1 MPKEPP
7 VHLRLLEDFVNT
19 VELDGDEDVL
29 SDPGAAER
37 WFGERGID
45 VDGISET
52 DTRST
57 ADVREALRALM
68 FANNGETLDPHA
80 AEVLNEAAANALL
93 RVTVGVD
100 GHGALKPAASGI
112 DGALGYVL
120 AAVFESMA
128 DGSWPSMKACRM
140 DTCRWAFY
148 DGSKNH
154 SRTWCSMSVCGNRAK
169 ARSYRERHDS

>member
-7 VHLRLLEDFVNT
+7 AHLRLLEEFVNT
-19 VELDGDEDVL
+19 AELDGDEDEL
-29 SDPGAAER
+29 SDAAAVTR
-37 WFGERGID
+37 WFEERGIE
-45 VDGISET
+45 VGEIT
-52 DTRST
+52 DPDALS
-57 ADVREALRALM
+57 AAKVREALRALM
-68 FANNGETLDPHA
+68 FANNGEGLDPHA
-80 AEVLNEAAANALL
+80 AEVLNEAAGNALL
-93 RVTVGVD
+93 RVTVGMD
-100 GHGALKPAASGI
+100 GHGALQPAASGI

-120 AAVFESMA
+120 AAMFESMA